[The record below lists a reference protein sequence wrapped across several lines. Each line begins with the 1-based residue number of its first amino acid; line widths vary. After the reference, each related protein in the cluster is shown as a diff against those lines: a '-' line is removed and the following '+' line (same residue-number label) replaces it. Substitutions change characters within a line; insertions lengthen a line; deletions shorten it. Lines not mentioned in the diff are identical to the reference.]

1 MSRQRSNVQQTRSIG
16 ETINIAVV
24 GCGAIVEQ
32 QHLPSLAR
40 LAAAGRCQVTTL
52 VERDRARAERLA
64 ERFGIPEILTDH
76 HDLFA
81 RARGRAQANTQA
93 GSGPNV
99 DAVVVGLPNHL
110 HASIGIELLEI
121 GLHMLVEKPVANTV
135 ADCDAMIAAAKK
147 TGVTLAVGHMRRF
160 AHAGRYAKWA
170 IDSGLLGRIRSFDIQ
185 NGFVYAWPV
194 TTDYL
199 WHKEK
204 AGGGVLIDLG
214 VHTLDQMLWWLG
226 DVQSFTYYDDNY
238 GGVEA
243 DCKIEVTLE
252 SGAEG
257 IVQISRTRDLRETA
271 IIRGERAE
279 LEVGLV
285 SNTVSLRFY
294 RDTGGQTTSARMGII
309 GHADLAQGSL
319 LSADERHPREHVS
332 HGFGTSAEQKV
343 ADLVAAEHIDF
354 IEAIRTGHPPAVS
367 GIEAR
372 RSLALV
378 EACYANRHLWE
389 LPWVELCP
397 TGVKKPTQA
406 EAGLVDQRTLSASV
420 RPAMEAG

>member
-1 MSRQRSNVQQTRSIG
+1 MSRQTNSVQRTHRDG
-16 ETINIAVV
+16 DAVDIAIV

-40 LAAAGRCQVTTL
+40 LAAAGHCRVTTL
-52 VERDRARAERLA
+52 VERDQTRAERLA
-64 ERFGIPEILTDH
+64 QRFGIPEILTDYR
-76 HDLFA
+76 DLLA
-81 RARGRAQANTQA
+81 PT
-93 GSGPNV
+93 SGAPHV
-99 DAVVVGLPNHL
+99 DAAVVGLPNHL
-110 HASIGIELLEI
+110 HAPIGIDLLEA
-121 GLHMLVEKPVANTV
+121 GLHVLIEKPVANTV
-135 ADCDAMIAAAKK
+135 ADCDAMIAAAERA
-147 TGVTLAVGHMRRF
+147 GVTLAVGHMRRF
-160 AHAGRYAKWA
+160 AHAGRFAKWA
-170 IDSGLLGRIRSFDIQ
+170 IDSGLLGQITSFDIQ

-243 DCKIEVTLE
+243 DCKLEVALE
-252 SGAEG
+252 SGAKG
-257 IVQISRTRDLRETA
+257 VVQISRTRDLRETA

-285 SNTVSLRFY
+285 SNTVSLCFY
-294 RDTGGQTTSARMGII
+294 EASLAHRMGIT
-309 GHADLAQGSL
+309 GHADPVEGSWL
-319 LSADERHPREHVS
+319 PASV
-332 HGFGTSAEQKV
+332 EQKV
-343 ADLVAAEHIDF
+343 ADLVAAEHMDF
-354 IEAIRTGHPPAVS
+354 IEAIQIGRPPAVS
-367 GIEAR
+367 GAEAR

-378 EACYANRHLWE
+378 EACYATRHLWK

-397 TGVKKPTQA
+397 
-406 EAGLVDQRTLSASV
+406 ASV
-420 RPAMEAG
+420 ETTPAVEAVHMSHRNTYVPQRPAMEAR